1 MNTVAL
7 TGVLQRFEE
16 MKAQNGNAWV
26 KLTIRVSNNM
36 KNKEGK
42 YDSSFFDARLFGKTA
57 ELFLRFHS
65 QRTGKQIGI
74 TGNLVQETWEKDGQ
88 KRSNVVIMVQ
98 NCDLPPYDEKETA
111 PQNAP
116 KPASSN
122 AFDPFA
128 GTPAD
133 NDINSSDL
141 PF

>member
-26 KLTIRVSNNM
+26 KLTIRVSNSM

-116 KPASSN
+116 KPASS
-122 AFDPFA
+122 ASHDPFSMPN
-128 GTPAD
+128 GSIDLAD
-133 NDINSSDL
+133 DDL

>member
-7 TGVLQRFEE
+7 TGVLQRFED
-16 MKAQNGNAWV
+16 KGTWV
-26 KLTIRVSNNM
+26 RGSIRVQNNM
-36 KNKEGK
+36 KNKQTDK
-42 YDSSFFDARLFGKTA
+42 YENSFYDFKMFGKTA

-122 AFDPFA
+122 AFDPFSMPN
-128 GTPAD
+128 GSAD
-133 NDINSSDL
+133 VDEDDL

>member
-1 MNTVAL
+1 MNTVNL
-7 TGVLQRFEE
+7 TGVLQRFED
-16 MKAQNGNAWV
+16 KGTWV
-26 KLTIRVSNNM
+26 RGSIRVQNNM
-36 KNKEGK
+36 KNKQTDK
-42 YDSSFFDARLFGKTA
+42 YESSFFDFKMFGKTA

-65 QRTGKQIGI
+65 QRTGKNIAI
-74 TGNLVQETWEKDGQ
+74 SGNLVQESWEKDGQ

-133 NDINSSDL
+133 DDINSDSL